1 MENKQNIFRYII
13 SISVYISEMGYD
25 DYLNYLHY
33 EMNKLFSAREKQCIT
48 TKIAV

>member
-1 MENKQNIFRYII
+1 
-13 SISVYISEMGYD
+13 MGYD

-48 TKIAV
+48 TKIAVLALVKKVKMILKIGM